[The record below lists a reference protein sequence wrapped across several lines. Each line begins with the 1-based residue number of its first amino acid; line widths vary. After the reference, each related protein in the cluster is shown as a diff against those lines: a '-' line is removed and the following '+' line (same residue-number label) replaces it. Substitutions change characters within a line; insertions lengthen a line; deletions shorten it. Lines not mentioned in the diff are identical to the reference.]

1 MCIKF
6 EKKNVIWHY
15 LWVIPLIYLVVTCLL
30 SILLK
35 TSIEHQSFFRNKIF
49 QLLSSDQL
57 QHFRFLLTPNNHSSS
72 KKHYRWR
79 SGRISGR
86 TILMHVRGAMRKWVN
101 KFEDLLQVIRA
112 I

>member
-1 MCIKF
+1 MGDTPNIFSRYMSLVNIKNF
-6 EKKNVIWHY
+6 Y
-15 LWVIPLIYLVVTCLL
+15 Q
-30 SILLK
+30 
-35 TSIEHQSFFRNKIF
+35 HQSFFRNKIF

-57 QHFRFLLTPNNHSSS
+57 QHLRFLLNPNNHSSS

-79 SGRISGR
+79 SPISGR

-101 KFEDLLQVIRA
+101 KFEDLLQVIRV